1 LLKLQQIYFRLY
13 VVLFLVLFVIIMF
26 EIYYIKDF
34 ETLFF
39 VIGTTFLSFVGILY
53 IYLSKLTNIVNKEV
67 MKIISFLKSLT
78 KKEKENYINSNFS
91 KEFKDITKLLT
102 KISNILIKQEKHKD
116 SYMEKLELSNTQKD
130 EIISA
135 ISHEFKNPIAVI
147 NGYSETLLNDTQI
160 PQTLRKKFLQKI
172 HKNGIK
178 LTNLIDT
185 LRLAIKLDE
194 NKQKLNFKDTDIYQL
209 SLDIVDDIKDSYDR
223 EIKVFGDHII
233 IKVDPVLFGIAIR
246 NLVENAIKYSEN
258 EVLVMIKNDSICV
271 IDKGIG
277 IKKEDI
283 EKITDKF
290 YRVSNNTWNN
300 SLGLG
305 LSIVKNVVKV
315 HHFKLEIKSELHK
328 GSEFIIKF

>member
-1 LLKLQQIYFRLY
+1 MLKINQIYFRIY
-13 VVLFLVLFVIIMF
+13 FILFLFLFVIILI
-26 EIYYIKDF
+26 EVYYIHDF
-34 ETLFF
+34 EKLSLFL
-39 VIGTTFLSFVGILY
+39 GLTFILFLVFTY
-53 IYLSKLTNIVNKEV
+53 IALLKITNSVNQEV
-67 MKIISFLKSLT
+67 FKIINFLKKLT
-78 KKEKENYINSNFS
+78 KKEKDSYISSNFS

-102 KISNILIKQEKHKD
+102 KISNILIKQEKYKN
-116 SYMEKLELSNTQKD
+116 SYTSKLELSNTQKD

-160 PQTLRKKFLQKI
+160 PPTLRKKFLTKI
-172 HKNGIK
+172 HKNGVK

-194 NKQKLNFKDTDIYQL
+194 NKQKLNFKEIDIYQL
-209 SLDIVDDIKDSYDR
+209 TSEIIEDIKDSYDR
-223 EIKVFGDHII
+223 EIKLFGKSTK
-233 IKVDPVLFGIAIR
+233 IKLDAVLFGIAIR

-258 EVLVMIKNDSICV
+258 EILVIIKNDSICV

-277 IKKEDI
+277 IKQEDI
-283 EKITDKF
+283 NKITEKF

-305 LSIVKNVVKV
+305 LSIVKNIVKV
-315 HHFKLEIKSELHK
+315 HNFSLDIKSEINK